1 MSVVANV
8 AINIDASGA
17 VRQLK
22 GVEDAVGRVSKS
34 ATELPNRISSG
45 LQGVGQQIQNLGSK
59 FGNLSGAIASLGAGA
74 ALKSFVSAG
83 VEAERTG
90 KKIDAL
96 AKSYG
101 EVAGVNKIAGDAA
114 KQFGMGQTAAA
125 NAVADL
131 YGRLR
136 PMGISLKDIGSTF
149 NGVGKAAA
157 LMNLST
163 ADTEGVMLQLSQ
175 AMGSGRLQ
183 GDELRSVME
192 RLPAVGQA
200 IAKTMGVSVG
210 EIKELGAAGALTTD
224 VILKAMAELNK
235 IQPPPPDAVKLY
247 QKATEDLATAV
258 GTKLMPVF
266 TPLLQ
271 GLTSLITGFSQLP
284 QPLQNVIIAVGAFTG
299 ALVLIAAPLGF
310 ALQGIGALVSAAGAL
325 AGIQLGATIAGWA
338 GAIGPAIASLGTL
351 GQVLISVFSGPVGWV
366 ALAVAAGVAIYTFR
380 DQIGQAFRAIG
391 GYLSQA
397 AQGFKL
403 VFIDPVVNG
412 LKSIITAMTPIM
424 QQFTQAIQGAFKAAW
439 DFVKSTFIDPVSTGI
454 KTLYDGIVKTFA
466 GLKDALA
473 RPFQAAFQTIKGIVN
488 QVLNAVGGAIR
499 SVVNA
504 INSVIRGA
512 NGALARL
519 KLPQIPMLPAPSIPQ
534 FAKGGVVTGPTL
546 AMVGEGGEPEYIV
559 PQSKADGFAANW
571 MAGRRGSSAI
581 PAMANGGVAMP
592 ASAQVS
598 IQTGPVTQ
606 MNGTQY
612 VTTQDMSR
620 AVQAG
625 VQQTLSLLRNDT
637 NTRRAMGIA

>member
-34 ATELPNRISSG
+34 ATDLPNKLSAG
-45 LQGVGQQIQNLGSK
+45 LQGVGQKLQDLGGK
-59 FGNLSGAIASLGAGA
+59 FGNLTGVIASLGAGA
-74 ALKSFVSAG
+74 ALKSFISAG

-136 PMGISLKDIGSTF
+136 PMGIGLKDIGSTF
-149 NGVGKAAA
+149 TGVGKAAA

-200 IAKTMGVSVG
+200 IAKTMGVTVG
-210 EIKELGAAGALTTD
+210 EIKQLGADGKITTD

-235 IQPPPPDAVKLY
+235 IKPPPPDAVKLY

-271 GLTSLITGFSQLP
+271 GLTNLINGFSQLP
-284 QPLQNVIIAVGAFTG
+284 QPLQNAVTVVGALAG
-299 ALVLIAAPLGF
+299 ALVLIAAPLG
-310 ALQGIGALVSAAGAL
+310 LVVQGIGALMSAAGAL
-325 AGIQLGATIAGWA
+325 AGLQIGATIAGWA
-338 GAIGPAIASLGTL
+338 GAIGPLIASLGTL
-351 GQVLISVFSGPVGWV
+351 GQVLIGVFSGPVGWV
-366 ALAVAAGVAIYTFR
+366 ALAVAAGVAIYAFR
-380 DQIGQAFRAIG
+380 DQIGDAFKRIG
-391 GYLSQA
+391 DYISKA

-403 VFIDPVVNG
+403 VFIDPVAKALDG
-412 LKSIITAMTPIM
+412 LVKVFEPTFKRIGDV
-424 QQFTQAIQGAFKAAW
+424 IQTCFKAAW
-439 DFVKSTFIDPVSTGI
+439 TFIKTTFIDPIGAAI
-454 KTLYDGIVKTFA
+454 KFVYDGIVRTFN
-466 GLKDALA
+466 GLQRIITA
-473 RPFQAAFQTIKGIVN
+473 PFQAAFNIVRGIIN
-488 QVLNAVGGAIR
+488 QILGGIGTAIR
-499 SVVNA
+499 AVISS
-504 INSVIRGA
+504 INTVISGA
-512 NGALARL
+512 NRALAAL
-519 KLPQIPMLPAPSIPQ
+519 KLPQIPMLPTPNIPR
-534 FAKGGVVTGPTL
+534 FAEGGVVSKPTL
-546 AMVGEGGEPEYIV
+546 AMIGEGGEPEYVV
-559 PQSKADGFAANW
+559 PQSKVADFASNW
-571 MAGRRGSSAI
+571 MAGDRGASAIQKAGTSGGSS
-581 PAMANGGVAMP
+581 MP
-592 ASAQVS
+592 A
-598 IQTGPVTQ
+598 INITTGPVLQ
-606 MNGTQY
+606 QDGQRY
-612 VTTQDMSR
+612 VTLGDLEGAM
-620 AVQAG
+620 
-625 VQQTLSLLRNDT
+625 QTVVNSLLGNGRSAGG
-637 NTRRAMGIA
+637 RRYTGVA